1 MIASHHIQ
9 GMIRL
14 ALAMLSLRNL
24 RGEKVTIVHVRGHS
38 GDPGNDGA
46 DYLARVG
53 ASSAAIEDYDWDMRR
68 EAVEKNTRDLQSR
81 RIAAPREKFQ
91 VLLEV
96 RHLHSTALIM
106 TLTGRS
112 GSVDGGR
119 VG

>member
-1 MIASHHIQ
+1 MCA
-9 GMIRL
+9 
-14 ALAMLSLRNL
+14 A
-24 RGEKVTIVHVRGHS
+24 S

-91 VLLEV
+91 VLLED
-96 RHLHSTALIM
+96 LWTADELDELEA
-106 TLTGRS
+106 T
-112 GSVDGGR
+112 DFA
-119 VG
+119 